1 MIRPT
6 RTASGIA
13 ALALALTVVA
23 LPLTNPA
30 AALAAGS
37 LAVFLLWRGWRFE
50 RDLAAIVTSLAA
62 DRELD
67 RTILRQ
73 GTAVTVRV
81 RVDLAVPPGM
91 TVRVRD
97 LPPAVAVGDAPL
109 SLPGETVTY
118 VIRLMAPGE
127 TAFAGVALEVRD
139 AFFSRTL
146 VCRRHDAPHLRIFPA
161 GANGNGRGTGATGGE
176 TEVNR
181 QAAFAGQ
188 SVRGF
193 RPYQTGD
200 DPGQIDWKV
209 TARRDAYYV
218 RQLTGLE
225 GGAPLIA
232 VDLPARAGD
241 PETNSRFSMAVCGA
255 VEGAINARDGCSLL
269 VVAGG
274 EVVRF
279 LPRTMDIR
287 EAVAALGGLAPLE
300 PRTPLYRAPGPAVL
314 AGRARVNG
322 RGSGP
327 EEKTYLTRFASVI
340 AAFAK
345 QSPVHFSAAVRA
357 ALGRAD
363 ASEVRIYSLLA
374 PGDRSHL
381 VQLAR
386 EAKVRGMRVVLRAPA
401 GAGTIPGI
409 DTVEVL

>member
-13 ALALALTVVA
+13 ALALALTVVT
-23 LPLTNPA
+23 LPLANPA

-81 RVDLAVPPGM
+81 RVDCTVPAGM
-91 TVRVRD
+91 AIRARD

-127 TAFAGVALEVRD
+127 TAFTGVALEVRD

-146 VCRRHDAPHLRIFPA
+146 VCRRHDAPHLRVFPA

-241 PETNSRFSMAVCGA
+241 PETNSRFSMAVYGA
-255 VEGAINARDGCSLL
+255 VEAAITSRDGCSLL

-274 EVVRF
+274 EIVRF
-279 LPRTMDIR
+279 LPRTQDIR
-287 EAVAALGGLAPLE
+287 DVLSALGGLAPLE
-300 PRTPLYRAPGPAVL
+300 PRVSLYRAPGPAVL
-314 AGRARVNG
+314 AARARMPRNG
-322 RGSGP
+322 GGA
-327 EEKTYLTRFASVI
+327 EEVYRKRLGGI
-340 AAFAK
+340 LAAFTK
-345 QSPVHFSAAVRA
+345 ESPAPFAAAVRR
-357 ALGRAD
+357 ALDRAD
-363 ASEVRIYSLLA
+363 AREIRIYSLLSA
-374 PGDRSHL
+374 GDASHL
-381 VQLAR
+381 VQVVN
-386 EAKVRGMRVVLRAPA
+386 EAKIRGMQVVLKAP
-401 GAGTIPGI
+401 AGTIPGV
-409 DTVEVL
+409 DAVEVL